1 MSNILDWRSQG
12 FYGRRQSGSPLNSTS
27 PTALSEDQRAAYRER
42 GYHVPLR
49 AFSAGQAAQR
59 HRAFLD
65 YWQPH
70 GERLKG
76 RPPREWG
83 GCLIDTH
90 LFQKWVCDIVLHPP
104 VLDGVESV
112 LGPNV
117 MVWGSQWFPK
127 FAHDKSYVSWHQDA
141 AYWGLSPLNVT
152 TAWIALVPST
162 RANGCMRVI
171 PGSHRTLLPQ
181 RETYAEA
188 NMLSRGQ
195 EIAVEVDEAQAVDFV
210 LEPGE
215 FSLHHI
221 GIVHG
226 SGPNTSD
233 SSRIGLAVRYV
244 SPDVVQQGGARDM
257 VLLAR
262 GRDDYGHFDIVDP
275 PAHDLPFGQSAL
287 HAESMARRMRNV
299 MPTNGKGRS

>member
-1 MSNILDWRSQG
+1 LASL
-12 FYGRRQSGSPLNSTS
+12 QSTK
-27 PTALSEDQRAAYRER
+27 LSDQERAAYRER

-49 AFSAGQAAQR
+49 GFSAEDAAR
-59 HRAFLD
+59 SHRSFLD

-70 GERLKG
+70 SETLKG

-83 GCLIDTH
+83 KYLIDTH
-90 LFQKWVCDIVLHPP
+90 LFLRWVYEMTVDPR

-112 LGPNV
+112 LGPNIL
-117 MVWGSQWFPK
+117 VWGSQWFPK

-162 RANGCMRVI
+162 RENGCMRVI
-171 PGSHRTLLPQ
+171 PGTHRGLLPQ

-195 EIAVEVDEAQAVDFV
+195 EIAVEVDESLAINFV
-210 LEPGE
+210 LQPGE

-233 SSRIGLAVRYV
+233 ASRIGLAVRYV
-244 SPDVVQQGGARDM
+244 SPDVVQQGRARDM

-275 PAHDLPFGQSAL
+275 PVHDLPFGQSAV
-287 HAESMARRMRNV
+287 HAESMARRMSNV
-299 MPTNGKGRS
+299 MPATAGGPTGAGGETKAGGQLKEDG

>member
-1 MSNILDWRSQG
+1 LASL
-12 FYGRRQSGSPLNSTS
+12 QSTK
-27 PTALSEDQRAAYRER
+27 LSDQERAAYRER

-49 AFSAGQAAQR
+49 GFSAEDAAR
-59 HRAFLD
+59 SHRSFLD

-70 GERLKG
+70 SETLKG

-83 GCLIDTH
+83 KYLIDTH
-90 LFQKWVCDIVLHPP
+90 LFLRWVYEMTVDPR

-112 LGPNV
+112 LGPNIL
-117 MVWGSQWFPK
+117 VWGSQWFPK

-162 RANGCMRVI
+162 RENGCMRVI
-171 PGSHRTLLPQ
+171 PGTHRGLLPQ

-195 EIAVEVDEAQAVDFV
+195 EIAVEVDESLAINFV
-210 LEPGE
+210 LQPGE

-233 SSRIGLAVRYV
+233 ASRIGLAVRYV
-244 SPDVVQQGGARDM
+244 SPDVVQEGRARDM

-275 PAHDLPFGQSAL
+275 PVHDLPFGQSAV
-287 HAESMARRMRNV
+287 HAESMARRMSNV
-299 MPTNGKGRS
+299 MPATAGGPTGAGGETKAGGQLKEDG

>member
-1 MSNILDWRSQG
+1 VEATTRL
-12 FYGRRQSGSPLNSTS
+12 T
-27 PTALSEDQRAAYRER
+27 DQERAAYRER

-49 AFSAGQAAQR
+49 GFSAAEAAR
-59 HRAFLD
+59 GHRAFLD
-65 YWQPH
+65 YWQSH
-70 GERLKG
+70 SGTLQG

-83 GCLIDTH
+83 KYLIDTH
-90 LFQKWVCDIVLHPP
+90 LFLRWVYEMAVNPR

-112 LGPNV
+112 LGPNIL
-117 MVWGSQWFPK
+117 VWGSQWFPK
-127 FAHDKSYVSWHQDA
+127 FPHDKSYVSWHQDA

-162 RANGCMRVI
+162 RENGCMRVV
-171 PGSHRTLLPQ
+171 PGTHRGLLPQ

-195 EIAVEVDEAQAVDFV
+195 EIAVEVDEALAVDFV
-210 LEPGE
+210 LQPGE

-226 SGPNTSD
+226 SGPNTS
-233 SSRIGLAVRYV
+233 STSRIGLAVRYV
-244 SPDVVQQGGARDM
+244 SPDVVQQGSVRDM

-262 GRDDYGHFDIVDP
+262 GRDDFGHFDIVDP
-275 PAHDLPFGQSAL
+275 PAHDLPFGQSAV
-287 HAESMARRMRNV
+287 HKESMARRMRNV
-299 MPTNGKGRS
+299 MPGGTPKPS